1 MTRKLSLPL
10 AAAIIS
16 IQSAAAFVPATTT
29 TTALRTPA
37 SAVNLNLVPEQSRQL
52 VAYSQDY
59 FAKKAKESASKA
71 SHLSSPRRTSSS
83 SSSSSRQGVFT
94 ALVSRLVGK
103 ESRGNDIHSS
113 HHADDEVSYPIVG
126 HTLVEG
132 RALPSAGQEAACK
145 LHLMDKEEEPFGFWT
160 SAQGGD
166 ALWS

>member
-1 MTRKLSLPL
+1 M
-10 AAAIIS
+10 
-16 IQSAAAFVPATTT
+16 
-29 TTALRTPA
+29 
-37 SAVNLNLVPEQSRQL
+37 
-52 VAYSQDY
+52 
-59 FAKKAKESASKA
+59 
-71 SHLSSPRRTSSS
+71 
-83 SSSSSRQGVFT
+83 FT
-94 ALVSRLVGK
+94 ALVTRLVGK

>member
-1 MTRKLSLPL
+1 MTRKLSLSL

-29 TTALRTPA
+29 TTAVRTPA
-37 SAVNLNLVPEQSRQL
+37 TAVNLVPEQSRQL

-83 SSSSSRQGVFT
+83 NSSRQGVFT